1 MQLTPLLSL
10 YSVVTGL
17 FGVALLIV
25 PSQLMSVY
33 GAPPLDTLQSILSRF
48 IGSLFAGLAVMA
60 WTARAAERGKARE
73 GITLGLTVSNGLS
86 AVIAV
91 IAARSGVFN
100 ALAWGQAGLYILFTI
115 LFVMAGRSSMSA
127 RGNVP

>member
-86 AVIAV
+86 AGVAV
-91 IAARSGVFN
+91 VASRFGGFKV
-100 ALAWGQAGLYILFTI
+100 LGC
-115 LFVMAGRSSMSA
+115 GRE
-127 RGNVP
+127 GG